1 MLACSFYIGME
12 ILMNYTILIVDDEP
26 LVQVGLRSMLSKGFE
41 NLEIVG
47 AAGNGRDALSLIDEK
62 HPVIVIADIKMPIMT
77 GLELIRASRE
87 KFGELP
93 VFIMLTAYE
102 EFDMAREALSLQ
114 AVDYLVKIDLNQ
126 DALHQSIDKAIRR
139 VDQLK
144 PNEAPSAQKSANLEL
159 FQQKFMLR
167 LLNHMFKDE
176 ETLSEAAR
184 DVSMQFTENRYIVVV
199 ADIASSSPHVEG
211 SIVHEENSVKA
222 SLSQEKRLTLYNSC
236 LDMSKEILAKYF
248 PFYIVSNDPSHFTII
263 AAFSEDT
270 PIAEISD
277 RIQDAILNTRDMI
290 LNYFNIS
297 VYFGIGTAVSHPMD
311 IAASFDE
318 AKTAMEAA
326 DDHQPIRLFSH
337 IVGANRRSGKDK
349 LIASIQQYIDE
360 NLDGHMQLNEI
371 AEKFGLSPA
380 YLSVLFKKNMEIG
393 FSEYVY
399 TKKIEKAK
407 EMLLSDDMK
416 IYEVADALGFESAYY
431 FSKVFKRVT
440 GESPREFIQSKTG
453 AQG

>member
-1 MLACSFYIGME
+1 M
-12 ILMNYTILIVDDEP
+12 
-26 LVQVGLRSMLSKGFE
+26 
-41 NLEIVG
+41 
-47 AAGNGRDALSLIDEK
+47 
-62 HPVIVIADIKMPIMT
+62 
-77 GLELIRASRE
+77 
-87 KFGELP
+87 
-93 VFIMLTAYE
+93 
-102 EFDMAREALSLQ
+102 
-114 AVDYLVKIDLNQ
+114 
-126 DALHQSIDKAIRR
+126 
-139 VDQLK
+139 
-144 PNEAPSAQKSANLEL
+144 
-159 FQQKFMLR
+159 
-167 LLNHMFKDE
+167 
-176 ETLSEAAR
+176 
-184 DVSMQFTENRYIVVV
+184 
-199 ADIASSSPHVEG
+199 
-211 SIVHEENSVKA
+211 
-222 SLSQEKRLTLYNSC
+222 
-236 LDMSKEILAKYF
+236 
-248 PFYIVSNDPSHFTII
+248 SNDPSHFTII

-277 RIQDAILNTRDMI
+277 RIQDAILNARDMI